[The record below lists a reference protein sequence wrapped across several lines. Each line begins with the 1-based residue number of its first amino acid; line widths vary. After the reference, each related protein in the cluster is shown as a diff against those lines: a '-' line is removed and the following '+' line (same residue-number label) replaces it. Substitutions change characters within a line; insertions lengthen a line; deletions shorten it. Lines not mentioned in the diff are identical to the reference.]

1 MTVHGRSTVHS
12 SGTRSRASGAAS
24 GVRRDVGRANE
35 AAVLSG
41 GVLRLAQREV
51 VHVELI
57 GHVCDIFTRRVE
69 KLIGLGVGDC
79 WDKACSD

>member
-1 MTVHGRSTVHS
+1 MTVHGRSAVHS

-24 GVRRDVGRANE
+24 GVRRDVGGADKSTV
-35 AAVLSG
+35 AILSR

-57 GHVCDIFTRRVE
+57 GHVCDIFFRGLE
-69 KLIGLGVGDC
+69 KVVG
-79 WDKACSD
+79 